1 MSTPARVSR
10 YTPTMLSDDQEIA
23 QIRKL
28 SWYALVSC
36 KRKIAK
42 MDMNLPGMV
51 WKLVCL
57 ETGS

>member
-1 MSTPARVSR
+1 
-10 YTPTMLSDDQEIA
+10 MLSDDQEIA

-36 KRKIAK
+36 KLKIAK